1 MEKSVNILTN
11 KIADL
16 EGKQF
21 INQSARTTY
30 RDRESQTDLVDVG
43 KLTSAV
49 IKERGIQEDK
59 QEYKEGKDFYLTV
72 VNRCHALHNS

>member
-72 VNRCHALHNS
+72 VNRCDALHNS